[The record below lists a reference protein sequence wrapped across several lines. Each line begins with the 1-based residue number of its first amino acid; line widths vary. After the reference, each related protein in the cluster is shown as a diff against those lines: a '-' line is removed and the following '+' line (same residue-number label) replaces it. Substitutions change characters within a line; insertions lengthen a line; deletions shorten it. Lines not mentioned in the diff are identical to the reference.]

1 MTFALPTTS
10 LPTRPH
16 VRAMPRLPRPSADTV
31 DRVGFAV
38 TIAALV
44 WVSVRGANAMG
55 YNWQWYR
62 VPDFFVRVID
72 GEIVAGP
79 LLRGLEVTLWI
90 TAWSTALALA
100 IGLATALLRLS
111 GSFSG
116 RVLATIYLEAIR
128 NTPMLVQIFV
138 GYFVLAPILGIDR
151 FWVGVLCLGLFEGAF
166 ASEVIRGG
174 IRSVATGQWEA
185 ARSLGLRP
193 AQVFRMVILPQAI
206 PIMVPPLAGI
216 LVNLVKHSAIVS
228 VIAVFDLTNEARNVI
243 ADTFL
248 SFEIWLSVAATYLA
262 LTIPLSGLMG
272 LLERRFRVRS

>member
-1 MTFALPTTS
+1 MTLVLPAPS
-10 LPTRPH
+10 S
-16 VRAMPRLPRPSADTV
+16 VKVMPMLPRPSADTV
-31 DRVGFAV
+31 DRVAFVV
-38 TIAALV
+38 TIAALL
-44 WVSVRGANAMG
+44 WLGYRGAGAMG

-62 VPDFFVRVID
+62 VPDVFVRVID
-72 GEIVAGP
+72 GEIIPGP
-79 LLRGLEVTLWI
+79 LLRGLGVTLRI
-90 TAWSTALALA
+90 AAVSTVLALVV
-100 IGLATALLRLS
+100 GLATALLRLS

-174 IRSVATGQWEA
+174 IRSVASGQWEA
-185 ARSLGLRP
+185 ARALGLAP
-193 AQVFRMVILPQAI
+193 AQIVRLVILPQAI

-248 SFEIWLSVAATYLA
+248 SFEIWLAVAATYLA

-272 LLERRFRVRS
+272 LLERRFRARS